1 MNTCSPRMP
10 VTLDLPGG
18 GVHRQKLTPRD
29 VGESLFRDFLDQAD
43 PQGGVEGF
51 LSWFSAMALKG
62 TGAGAEK
69 TELQENVSKGKEKVL
84 DFLGQG
90 CGHLMLPAD
99 DVSKLARF
107 LKGHGVSTQE
117 IQRLFRSARDGNG
130 GLRLDRLLSGLHALI
145 RTRTGQGTSPVVKRS
160 DVPRIQEA
168 LFKMGLGAEQVR
180 EAVDKA
186 VGANGDLSVRR
197 LISALGEA
205 FPNLTPEAAKR
216 LESVL
221 QQETGLTFRPGDLRE
236 VVRRAGLEA
245 SIDRL
250 TGDAPRSVRQA
261 AKQEIAALM
270 REKGVPP
277 EDVKRFLESLR
288 VRPGRD
294 GWYREAGT
302 ARDDRLQAQSAA
314 LQENPSIRVTLR
326 KEGAEWEKGSWKQG
340 ILDILNRRD
349 TASRSS
355 GLVPEGGRTA
365 ALQDLAGLIEEAL
378 SGRSRAKGPEK
389 SAHPWFSGSMPRPA
403 SSGGDGIPQAAA
415 SAGKTISGA
424 GNDRTRASGEPA
436 PKVPSP
442 ADLVLPRTE
451 RATAP
456 PQAAPIRTP
465 WVPPTLPEPLP
476 RIVDRMVWMVRAGE
490 QASRIRISPPE
501 LGRLDLDIVI
511 RHGHLHANLNA
522 ENPMIKELIEAN
534 LQQLR
539 QQLNNLG
546 FVVERFEV
554 TAGLDERR
562 FSESHTQFQ
571 GRKGRNRSG
580 RTSGAGGKGEGMQ
593 EAAPALGRAGGPYRV
608 DVHV

>member
-10 VTLDLPGG
+10 VALDLPGG
-18 GVHRQKLTPRD
+18 GVHRQKVTPRD
-29 VGESLFRDFLDQAD
+29 VGESLFRDFLNQTD
-43 PQGGVEGF
+43 PRGGMEGI
-51 LSWFSAMALKG
+51 LSWMSASARG
-62 TGAGAEK
+62 TGAGPEK
-69 TELQENVSKGKEKVL
+69 TEAREAVSKEKVL

-90 CGHLMLPAD
+90 GGHLMLPAD
-99 DVSKLARF
+99 DVSKLAGF
-107 LKGHGVSTQE
+107 LKGQGFSTRE

-145 RTRTGQGTSPVVKRS
+145 RTRTGQPASPVVERS

-180 EAVDKA
+180 AAVDKA
-186 VGANGDLSVRR
+186 ARADGDLSVRR

-205 FPNLTPEAAKR
+205 FPNLTPESAKR

-221 QQETGLTFRPGDLRE
+221 QQETGLSFRPGDLRE
-236 VVRRAGLEA
+236 VIRRAGLES

-250 TGDAPRSVRQA
+250 TGDAPQSVRQA

-270 REKGVPP
+270 REKGIPP
-277 EDVKRFLESLR
+277 QEVKRFLESLR
-288 VRPGRD
+288 ARPGND
-294 GWYREAGT
+294 GWSREVGT
-302 ARDDRLQAQSAA
+302 VRDDRLQGTAA
-314 LQENPSIRVTLR
+314 VLREDPSIRVTLR
-326 KEGAEWEKGSWKQG
+326 KEGNEWEKGGWKQG
-340 ILDILNRRD
+340 VLDILNRRD
-349 TASRSS
+349 ALSRSS
-355 GLVPEGGRTA
+355 GLAPEGGRTA

-378 SGRSRAKGPEK
+378 SGRAKAKGADHT
-389 SAHPWFSGSMPRPA
+389 AHPWFPR
-403 SSGGDGIPQAAA
+403 SIHKAAA
-415 SAGKTISGA
+415 SGRDGLLQASTAGGKIVSGA
-424 GNDRTRASGEPA
+424 GNDPTRAAGEPA
-436 PKVPSP
+436 SKVPSP
-442 ADLVLPRTE
+442 AELILPRTE
-451 RATAP
+451 KASAP

-465 WVPPTLPEPLP
+465 WVPGPLPEPLP

-490 QASRIRISPPE
+490 QTSRIQISPPE

-522 ENPMIKELIEAN
+522 ESPMIKELIEAN

-554 TAGLDERR
+554 TTGLDERR
-562 FSESHTQFQ
+562 FSESHAQSQ

-580 RTSGAGGKGEGMQ
+580 RTSGAGDEGEGTQ
-593 EAAPALGRAGGPYRV
+593 GSAPGRGGNGGPYRI